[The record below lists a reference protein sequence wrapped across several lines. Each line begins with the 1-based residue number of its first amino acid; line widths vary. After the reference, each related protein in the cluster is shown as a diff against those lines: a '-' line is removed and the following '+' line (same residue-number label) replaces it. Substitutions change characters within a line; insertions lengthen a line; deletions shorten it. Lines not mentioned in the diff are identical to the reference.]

1 MRRVHTVALL
11 TIVLLHSVSEGQQGQ
26 SPTGDPK
33 SKATQASAV
42 LRYTPEDVIGIMA
55 IQPSRML
62 KSESLRK
69 LVEAASGQQEVEEMM
84 NAAARQLGMDPSTLE
99 EAAILFD
106 RETIDGAMG
115 PQRAPAGDDA
125 QLKNKLKQ
133 FALAMH
139 ILHDTYGR
147 FPDDDGLDDE
157 NKGNLSWRVYMLPF
171 LDQADLYN
179 QFHLDEPWDSDHN
192 KTLIE
197 MMPEIFQSPGVTEK
211 GKTSVHVFTGE
222 GSPFADDKGP
232 GIRDI
237 TDGTSNTIMMVLTG
251 ADKADVW
258 TKPGGL
264 DFDPENPVKALGKID
279 GQFLVGLMD
288 GSVRPLPV
296 EIEPAVL
303 ASLITA
309 AGGEVVD
316 YDTLSGDRSSRV
328 KAMPGIILRS
338 NAPLDRDAVFN
349 ISLVG
354 LGEGKPGKID
364 AQEVTV
370 FESCMVA
377 LPDDRTLLIGP
388 EPLLK
393 KMLAS
398 RAAAGQG
405 TGTVR
410 KQLAENFPANDIA
423 GMIDLEPLKDLRN
436 QMAKNT
442 PMPGLFEGLQG
453 AVFTA
458 DLAGT
463 GTSLTKI
470 EVRTANKNSAMQL
483 SALAQGMLQ
492 MQKAQILGMTNVP
505 ESPLTP
511 DTAETLAELFDT
523 VKITTKDSS
532 VLYDMP
538 KPGNMASFV
547 ESMKPAFVELFSAI
561 RQARKAAF
569 LASRKNNLKQIGLAF
584 HNYHDVYNHF
594 PAANG
599 NGEQEQGNNTG
610 LSWRVYLLPFVEEA
624 ELYNQFNMDEDWD
637 SPHNKALIE
646 QMPDV
651 FKVAGIDKKGHTT
664 IHVFAGDDTAMR
676 MDDGVGLGEITDGSS
691 NTILAVVAGPETAEI
706 WTKPGGLE
714 FNADEPRKVFGT
726 LGELFLVL
734 MCDGA
739 VRYLN
744 SDIDDE
750 TLRNL
755 IQRHDG
761 NVVEIE

>member
-1 MRRVHTVALL
+1 MRRLHTLALL
-11 TIVLLHSVSEGQQGQ
+11 TIVLMHSVSEGQQGQ
-26 SPTGDPK
+26 SPAGDAN
-33 SKATQASAV
+33 SKATNASAV
-42 LRYTPEDVIGIMA
+42 LRYTPEDVIGITA

-84 NAAARQLGMDPSTLE
+84 TAAAGQLGIDPRSLE

-106 RETIDGAMG
+106 RETIDGAIG
-115 PQRAPAGDDA
+115 PKSRPAGDDA

-139 ILHDTYGR
+139 NLHDVYGR

-157 NKGNLSWRVYMLPF
+157 NKGNLSWRVHMLPF

-197 MMPEIFQSPGVTEK
+197 MMPEIFESPGVTEK
-211 GKTSVHVFTGE
+211 GKTSVHVFTGK

-232 GIRDI
+232 GIRDV
-237 TDGTSNTIMMVLTG
+237 TDGASNTIMMVLTG
-251 ADKADVW
+251 DDKADVW
-258 TKPGGL
+258 TRPGGL

-288 GSVRPLPV
+288 GSVRWLPV

-316 YDTLSGDRSSRV
+316 YDTLSGDRPSRV

-338 NAPLDRDAVFN
+338 KTPLDRDAVFN

-398 RAAAGQG
+398 RVAAGQG
-405 TGTVR
+405 TGTVW
-410 KQLAENFPANDIA
+410 KQLTESFPANDIA

-442 PMPGLFEGLQG
+442 PMPGLLEGLQG

-470 EVRTANKNSAMQL
+470 EIRTANKNSAMQL

-492 MQKAQILGMTNVP
+492 MQKAQILGMTNEP

-523 VKITTKDSS
+523 VKITTNDSS

-538 KPGNMASFV
+538 KPGDMDSFV
-547 ESMKPAFVELFSAI
+547 TSMRPAFVELFDAI
-561 RQARKAAF
+561 RDARKAAI
-569 LASRKNNLKQIGLAF
+569 LASRKNNMKQIGLAF
-584 HNYHDVYNHF
+584 HNFHDVYNHF
-594 PAANG
+594 PAANCNG
-599 NGEQEQGNNTG
+599 NGEQGNNTG
-610 LSWRVYLLPFVEEA
+610 LSWRVYLLPFVDQA
-624 ELYNQFNMDEDWD
+624 NLYNQFNMDEDWD

-651 FKVAGIDKKGHTT
+651 FKVEGIDKQGHTT

-691 NTILAVVAGPETAEI
+691 NTILAVVAGPETAEV

-726 LGELFLVL
+726 LGEQFLVL